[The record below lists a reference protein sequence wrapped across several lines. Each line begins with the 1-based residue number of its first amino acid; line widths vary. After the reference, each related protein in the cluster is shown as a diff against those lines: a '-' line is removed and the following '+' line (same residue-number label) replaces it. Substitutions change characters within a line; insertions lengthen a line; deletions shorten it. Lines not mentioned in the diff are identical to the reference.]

1 MANDKDFRVK
11 NGLLVATDTT
21 DLNSQGQIINS
32 GSLGSF
38 INFVDINTE
47 FPETKATIGGNI
59 DLDFSAYS
67 YKINDNNMLWHGEGY
82 VDTNTVVG
90 KNAGTTTDYTSSN
103 LTLLGHGAEPS
114 SPTATNEVTLGDSNV
129 KSFRIPGVGMSVDST
144 GLLTVND
151 ISISG
156 DITIDSDLVVNT
168 IQVNDSARVTGNFTV
183 DSDALHVDA
192 TSGRV
197 GIGTTTPATALD
209 VTGELTADSATV
221 TNLTVN
227 GTIQTTGGLVS
238 STGNFSIRLD
248 DDDNQNNRSFY
259 VQNNDGTENYLR
271 VNENGDVS
279 FYEDTGT
286 TAKFFWDASA
296 ERLGIGTTSP
306 DEVLH
311 VHNASQNSYV
321 YMSGGDALG
330 ETYGGFVRGYGVAGE
345 GGHLQLGVVDNN
357 IKYVAIEVD
366 QQGEQIRLS
375 TAGSERVRI
384 TSSGNVGIGTSSP
397 TVDLHVSSSSST
409 KAIFE
414 RTGAA
419 GAYIGLKDSS
429 GSFVYLGGNS
439 GVFEVQTPGSSYST
453 KLAITST
460 GNVGIGTTSPA
471 TALDV
476 NGTVTADGL
485 SLGDHSGTGTDH
497 KATFG
502 ASNDLQIYHDGS
514 GSYIAETGDGPL
526 YIKGSANVYIQ
537 GNSTGETLAQ
547 FAENGAV
554 TLYHNANPKIATT
567 STGISVTG
575 SVELNGWTV
584 TESGGSLYFATGG
597 TNKMKL
603 DASGNLQVV
612 GNVESNATIS

>member
-183 DSDALHVDA
+183 DSDTLHVDA
-192 TSGRV
+192 TNNRV
-197 GIGTTTPATALD
+197 GIGTTAPSSKLEVVAASSLDTALG
-209 VTGELTADSATV
+209 VTIRN
-221 TNLTVN
+221 TN
-227 GTIQTTGGLVS
+227 
-238 STGNFSIRLD
+238 STSDLQF
-248 DDDNQNNRSFY
+248 
-259 VQNNDGTENYLR
+259 E
-271 VNENGDVS
+271 
-279 FYEDTGT
+279 
-286 TAKFFWDASA
+286 
-296 ERLGIGTTSP
+296 LGIGYPGYYDNSAIIKHNNITTSYINTSGQMNFMTT
-306 DEVLH
+306 VGFAANKSIQSLSNG
-311 VHNASQNSYV
+311 NAKINLYDINNNTAIGYANNLV
-321 YMSGGDALG
+321 FN
-330 ETYGGFVRGYGVAGE
+330 YGGTEIARFTNA
-345 GGHLQLGVVDNN
+345 
-357 IKYVAIEVD
+357 
-366 QQGEQIRLS
+366 
-375 TAGSERVRI
+375 
-384 TSSGNVGIGTSSP
+384 
-397 TVDLHVSSSSST
+397 
-409 KAIFE
+409 
-414 RTGAA
+414 
-419 GAYIGLKDSS
+419 
-429 GSFVYLGGNS
+429 
-439 GVFEVQTPGSSYST
+439 
-453 KLAITST
+453 

-476 NGTVTADGL
+476 TGTVTAD
-485 SLGDHSGTGTDH
+485 
-497 KATFG
+497 TF
-502 ASNDLQIYHDGS
+502 SF
-514 GSYIAETGDGPL
+514 
-526 YIKGSANVYIQ
+526 AN
-537 GNSTGETLAQ
+537 
-547 FAENGAV
+547 
-554 TLYHNANPKIATT
+554 
-567 STGISVTG
+567 
-575 SVELNGWTV
+575 WTV
-584 TESGGSLYFATGG
+584 TESDGSLYFATGG
-597 TNKMKL
+597 INKMKL
-603 DASGNLQVV
+603 DSDGNLDVV
-612 GNVESNATIS
+612 GSVNANATIS

>member
-21 DLNSQGQIINS
+21 DLNSQGQIINR

-168 IQVNDSARVTGNFTV
+168 IQVNDSASVSGNFTV
-183 DSDALHVDA
+183 DSDTLHVDA
-192 TSGRV
+192 TNDRV
-197 GIGTTTPATALD
+197 GIGTINPD
-209 VTGELTADSATV
+209 
-221 TNLTVN
+221 TNLHVE
-227 GTIQTTGGLVS
+227 GAGSPQ
-238 STGNFSIRLD
+238 IR
-248 DDDNQNNRSFY
+248 
-259 VQNNDGTENYLR
+259 VQDADGTNQYATFGF
-271 VNENGDVS
+271 NNGLLAINSRD
-279 FYEDTGT
+279 
-286 TAKFFWDASA
+286 DA
-296 ERLGIGTTSP
+296 
-306 DEVLH
+306 
-311 VHNASQNSYV
+311 
-321 YMSGGDALG
+321 GDGSIA
-330 ETYGGFVRGYGVAGE
+330 FRG
-345 GGHLQLGVVDNN
+345 LN
-357 IKYVAIEVD
+357 
-366 QQGEQIRLS
+366 
-375 TAGSERVRI
+375 
-384 TSSGNVGIGTSSP
+384 
-397 TVDLHVSSSSST
+397 SSSEFMRISS
-409 KAIFE
+409 
-414 RTGAA
+414 
-419 GAYIGLKDSS
+419 S
-429 GSFVYLGGNS
+429 
-439 GVFEVQTPGSSYST
+439 
-453 KLAITST
+453 

-476 NGTVTADGL
+476 TGTITAD
-485 SLGDHSGTGTDH
+485 
-497 KATFG
+497 TF
-502 ASNDLQIYHDGS
+502 SF
-514 GSYIAETGDGPL
+514 
-526 YIKGSANVYIQ
+526 AN
-537 GNSTGETLAQ
+537 
-547 FAENGAV
+547 
-554 TLYHNANPKIATT
+554 
-567 STGISVTG
+567 
-575 SVELNGWTV
+575 WTV

-603 DASGNLQVV
+603 DASGNLDVV
-612 GNVESNATIS
+612 GSVNANATIS

>member
-192 TSGRV
+192 
-197 GIGTTTPATALD
+197 
-209 VTGELTADSATV
+209 
-221 TNLTVN
+221 
-227 GTIQTTGGLVS
+227 
-238 STGNFSIRLD
+238 
-248 DDDNQNNRSFY
+248 
-259 VQNNDGTENYLR
+259 
-271 VNENGDVS
+271 
-279 FYEDTGT
+279 
-286 TAKFFWDASA
+286 ASD
-296 ERLGIGTTSP
+296 R
-306 DEVLH
+306 
-311 VHNASQNSYV
+311 
-321 YMSGGDALG
+321 
-330 ETYGGFVRGYGVAGE
+330 
-345 GGHLQLGVVDNN
+345 
-357 IKYVAIEVD
+357 
-366 QQGEQIRLS
+366 
-375 TAGSERVRI
+375 
-384 TSSGNVGIGTSSP
+384 
-397 TVDLHVSSSSST
+397 
-409 KAIFE
+409 
-414 RTGAA
+414 
-419 GAYIGLKDSS
+419 
-429 GSFVYLGGNS
+429 
-439 GVFEVQTPGSSYST
+439 
-453 KLAITST
+453 
-460 GNVGIGTTSPA
+460 VGIGTTSPA

-485 SLGDHSGTGTDH
+485 NLGDNE
-497 KATFG
+497 KAQFG
-502 ASNDLQIYHDGS
+502 AGNDLQIYHDGFN
-514 GSYIAETGDGPL
+514 SYIHDNGTGNLNLRATDHRIEDGSGNAYLIGTVGTVYL
-526 YIKGSANVYIQ
+526 YKDGLQ
-537 GNSTGETLAQ
+537 KL
-547 FAENGAV
+547 
-554 TLYHNANPKIATT
+554 ATT
-567 STGISVTG
+567 STGVDVTG
-575 SVELNGWTV
+575 TV
-584 TESGGSLYFATGG
+584 TVPTVYGGTAALPTFTLQNTSGNANHSKILIGNVVSSDNGGLSFYSAGTSVSTQRMRIFGISGDIAFYDDAGTTPELYWDASAGNLGIGTTSPATALDVNGTVTADTFSFVNWTITESDGSLYFATGG
-597 TNKMKL
+597 INKMKL
-603 DASGNLQVV
+603 DSDGNLDVV
-612 GNVESNATIS
+612 GSVNANATIS